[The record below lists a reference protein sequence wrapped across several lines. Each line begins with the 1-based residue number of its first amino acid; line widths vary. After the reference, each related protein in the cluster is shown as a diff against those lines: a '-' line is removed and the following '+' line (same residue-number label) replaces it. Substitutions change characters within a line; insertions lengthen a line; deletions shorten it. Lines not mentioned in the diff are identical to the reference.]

1 MTDQDVLKNGPMFK
15 CAPPLRSQEEVDR
28 LWSYV
33 EDGTFSGIASDH
45 SPCSYD
51 EKYNEI
57 LGTKIENVFDVWG
70 GISGIQSGVQVS
82 FYEGCVKRNVCP
94 TVLANAMAKKPAEAF
109 GIYGKKGDI
118 RIGFDADMIIID
130 PEKEWEITSDS
141 LLYVNKISA
150 FVGMK
155 GKGLPVCTIVRGN
168 IVAED
173 GKIVAE
179 KGVGEFVKKIK

>member
-1 MTDQDVLKNGPMFK
+1 MIKNGPLFK
-15 CAPPLRSQEEVDR
+15 GAPPLRSQEEVDR
-28 LWSYV
+28 LWAYV
-33 EDGTFSGIASDH
+33 EDGTFSGIASDP
-45 SPCSYD
+45 SPWSYD

-57 LGTKIENVFDVWG
+57 LGKKITNVFEVWG
-70 GISGIQSGVQVS
+70 GISGIQNSFQIA

-94 TVLANAMAKKPAEAF
+94 TAIARATAKNPAKAF

-118 RIGFDADMIIID
+118 QPGFDADLLIVD
-130 PEKEWEITSDS
+130 PEKEWEITEDS

-155 GKGLPVCTIVRGN
+155 GKGLPVCTIIRGH

-173 GKIVAE
+173 GKITAE
-179 KGVGEFVKKIK
+179 KGGGELVRRLD